1 MEIDRSK
8 LMAIPGT
15 TIRLEDYDTAFTAPF
30 ESPGKARKK
39 LMQDI
44 KKVSQLQ
51 HMLYAGNRYAVLLIF
66 QAMDAA
72 GKDGTIKHVMSGV
85 NPQGCYVFSFKSPS
99 QEELDHDFLWRT
111 NLHMPRRGKIGIFN
125 RSYYEEVLITRV
137 HPEFIVKQNIPG
149 IYSTSD
155 INAGF
160 WESRYRHINNFE
172 KHQADSGTV
181 ILKFFLHLSKKEQKA
196 RFLSRIN
203 NARKNWKFT
212 MSDIQERKMWDSYQ
226 DAFEKTINKTSTGWA
241 PWYIIPADHKWF
253 MRTAVCDILVSTL
266 EKLDLHYPY
275 VSDEQ
280 KKSLQQAKKLL
291 LSEDSNTSPS

>member
-15 TIRLEDYDTAFTAPF
+15 TIRLEDYDTDFTAQF
-30 ESPGKARKK
+30 ESPKKARKK
-39 LMQDI
+39 LKQDI
-44 KKVSQLQ
+44 KRVSKLQ
-51 HMLYAGNRYAVLLIF
+51 HTLYAGNRYAVLLIF

-72 GKDGTIKHVMSGV
+72 GKDGTIKHVMSGI
-85 NPQGCYVFSFKSPS
+85 NPQGCHVFSFKSPS

-111 NLHMPRRGKIGIFN
+111 HLHMPGRGKIGIFN

-149 IYSTSD
+149 IYSTAD
-155 INAGF
+155 IDGDF
-160 WESRYRHINNFE
+160 WEQRYKHINNFE

-181 ILKFFLHLSKKEQKA
+181 ILKFFLHLSKEEQKA
-196 RFLSRIN
+196 RFLSRID

-212 MSDIQERKMWDSYQ
+212 MSDITERKMWDSYQ
-226 DAFEKTINKTSTGWA
+226 EAFEKAINKTSTGWA

-266 EKLDLHYPY
+266 EKLDLHYPRI
-275 VSDEQ
+275 SDEQ
-280 KKSLQQAKKLL
+280 KKSLEKARELL
-291 LSEDSNTSPS
+291 LDDN